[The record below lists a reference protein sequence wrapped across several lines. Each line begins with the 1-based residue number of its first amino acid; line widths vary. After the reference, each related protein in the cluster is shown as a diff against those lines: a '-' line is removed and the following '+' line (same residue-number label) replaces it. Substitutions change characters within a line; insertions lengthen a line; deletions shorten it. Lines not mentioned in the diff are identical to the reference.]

1 MFGIERNLVRLE
13 GGQEQ
18 PPLRL
23 EVFFAE
29 VGYKIPSALIE
40 NAGISTL
47 DDLKQLIATHYE
59 PHYPVEIQSLLTSHG
74 QKLNASPEWPTLAA
88 QLADL
93 AKCLEQPPPDA
104 SKRQKLAGSQPLML
118 RGKEQALQPRT
129 ARLVAAL
136 SDELQLDEELA
147 LDFVARVTERQHRR
161 DLAGMTGRAE
171 AFDDDIGG
179 AARQL
184 FYFEAACS
192 LRALG
197 EVVRGA
203 LDDNLPHNAQHA
215 LQQAVCS
222 LAKQNLAGS
231 LLSAVNASRP
241 PPGPTPSIE
250 QRERA
255 SSLR

>member
-1 MFGIERNLVRLE
+1 MDTSFAVLE
-13 GGQEQ
+13 G
-18 PPLRL
+18 
-23 EVFFAE
+23 V
-29 VGYKIPSALIE
+29 
-40 NAGISTL
+40 STL
-47 DDLKQLIATHYE
+47 ASGREAAPDVARYL
-59 PHYPVEIQSLLTSHG
+59 QS
-74 QKLNASPEWPTLAA
+74 P
-88 QLADL
+88 QLAEL

-104 SKRQKLAGSQPLML
+104 AKRQKLAASQPLLL

-136 SDELQLDEELA
+136 SDELQLDEEVA

-197 EVVRGA
+197 EIVRGA
-203 LDDNLPHNAQHA
+203 LDDNLPHNAQH
-215 LQQAVCS
+215 
-222 LAKQNLAGS
+222 
-231 LLSAVNASRP
+231 
-241 PPGPTPSIE
+241 
-250 QRERA
+250 
-255 SSLR
+255 